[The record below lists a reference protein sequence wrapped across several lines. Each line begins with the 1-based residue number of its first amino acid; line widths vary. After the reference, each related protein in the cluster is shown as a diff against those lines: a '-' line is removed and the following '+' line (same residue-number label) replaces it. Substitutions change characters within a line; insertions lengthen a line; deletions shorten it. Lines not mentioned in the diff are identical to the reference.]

1 MAYRLENTCF
11 PKLLGA
17 CHQQR
22 LSGTL
27 TVSADGATKHVY
39 FEDGAV
45 IYAGSSVVEERFGE
59 QLKMIGCIS
68 DEQFDVALAETKKGK
83 YLGASLVDLGFL
95 SPEDLR
101 ALLLGHVKHI
111 IYSLF
116 PWDAGDYEFVTQKI
130 QIKDFR
136 QPLPTAEII
145 FEGIRQMDD
154 PSRIRTWLGDFDR
167 RLMPARDPFQ
177 LFQTVSLLPEEAYV
191 ISRLDGPVTLT
202 ELMVTTGIP
211 EEGLQRTVC
220 ALMMAGI
227 VESAEAEHPPVLVES
242 VAESVH
248 PTGSMAVD
256 AAEAARLCFELSE
269 ILRVIDDGGTH
280 HQVLGVNWRF
290 SSDELKKSYRELA
303 KKFHPDRHSQLAA
316 FDFQVKA
323 ELEKVF
329 IRIQQAYDILNSEEA
344 RRKYEAS
351 IRMPGLPPP
360 TPSGGIRMPASP
372 TVVSPAPPP
381 QTPVSPPRTPTPKS
395 SPPVPPAALLT
406 PVTPV
411 ARPIPSPPAP
421 APPKPPSDGL
431 SFGPPKA
438 APLPPPALLK
448 PVLPVTNRTTGAF
461 PSASPVPPRPPAPP
475 APVRPTAANSAPP
488 PTPPMG
494 NQARPTGAYPN
505 PVAPQPPPR
514 ESMLS
519 ASEYY
524 MKTIEFLG
532 NGDPERAYQAIRRA
546 IELKPK
552 NADYHALMGRVLAR
566 LHGKNKEAEK
576 AFRTAIDL
584 CRDPEELPDL
594 LVELA
599 ELYRRFGMESLAVEA
614 LDRALGLK
622 PDHQEAKLKRA
633 ALGGRRTTGGH
644 QAPGTIRNATRQIS
658 SLVGKVF
665 KRDDK
670 TEDSSGGG

>member
-1 MAYRLENTCF
+1 MANRLENTCF

-17 CHQQR
+17 CHRQR

-27 TVSADGATKHVY
+27 TISGEGATKHVY
-39 FEDGAV
+39 FEDGSV
-45 IYAGSSVVEERFGE
+45 IYAGSSVVAERFGE

-83 YLGASLVDLGFL
+83 YLGACLVDLGFL
-95 SPEDLR
+95 SPEDLK

-145 FEGIRQMDD
+145 FEGIRLMDD
-154 PSRIRTWLGDFDR
+154 PPRIRLWLGDFER
-167 RLMPARDPFQ
+167 RLKPAHDAFQ

-191 ISRLDGPVTLT
+191 ISRIDAPVTVS

-211 EEGLQRTVC
+211 EEGLQKTVC

-227 VESAEAEHPPVLVES
+227 VEPVETEPPPSLAES
-242 VAESVH
+242 VAESPH

-256 AAEAARLCFELSE
+256 ASEAAQLCFELWE

-280 HQVLGVNWRF
+280 HQVLGINRRF
-290 SSDELKKSYRELA
+290 TPDELKKSYRELA

-323 ELEKVF
+323 ELERVF
-329 IRIQQAYDILNSEEA
+329 IRIQQAYDVLSIEES
-344 RRKYEAS
+344 RKKYEAS
-351 IRMPGLPPP
+351 IRFPTMTPP
-360 TPSGGIRMPASP
+360 TPSGNVRMPTGAYPKTPP
-372 TVVSPAPPP
+372 TPGRGIPPTPPP
-381 QTPVSPPRTPTPKS
+381 ASRVPPVSPPTPPPADV
-395 SPPVPPAALLT
+395 PPVPP
-406 PVTPV
+406 
-411 ARPIPSPPAP
+411 
-421 APPKPPSDGL
+421 L
-431 SFGPPKA
+431 SGAGIAFGPPKA
-438 APLPPPALLK
+438 PTPPPALLK
-448 PVLPVTNRTTGAF
+448 PVAPVNRTTGAY
-461 PSASPVPPRPPAPP
+461 PSAMSTPPPRPPLPP
-475 APVRPTAANSAPP
+475 PHVVRPTMANPAPT

-494 NQARPTGAYPN
+494 NVARPTGAYPG
-505 PVAPQPPPR
+505 PAPAPQPPK
-514 ESMLS
+514 ESLLS
-519 ASEYY
+519 PSEYY
-524 MKTIEFLG
+524 MKTIEYLG
-532 NGDPERAYQAIRRA
+532 NGDAERAYQSIRRA
-546 IELKPK
+546 VELKPK

-566 LHGKNKEAEK
+566 LQGKNKEAEK
-576 AFRTAIDL
+576 AYRNAIDL

-599 ELYRRFGMESLAVEA
+599 ELYQRFGMESLAVET
-614 LDRALGLK
+614 LDRALGLN
-622 PDHQEAKLKRA
+622 PDHFEAKLKRT
-633 ALGGRRTTGGH
+633 ALTGKRSTGAH
-644 QAPGTIRNATRQIS
+644 PAPGAIRSATRQIS

-670 TEDSSGGG
+670 SEDSSSGG

>member
-1 MAYRLENTCF
+1 MANRLENTCF

-17 CHQQR
+17 CHRQR

-27 TVSADGATKHVY
+27 TVSGEGATKHVY

-83 YLGASLVDLGFL
+83 YLGACLVDLGFL

-116 PWDAGDYEFVTQKI
+116 PWDSGDYEFVTQKI

-145 FEGIRQMDD
+145 FEGIRLMDD
-154 PSRIRTWLGDFDR
+154 PSRIRTWLGDFER
-167 RLMPARDPFQ
+167 RLRPARDPFQ

-191 ISRLDGPVTLT
+191 ISRIDAPVTLS

-211 EEGLQRTVC
+211 EEGLQKTVC
-220 ALMMAGI
+220 ALMLSGI
-227 VESAEAEHPPVLVES
+227 VEPVDAEQPPTLAES
-242 VAESVH
+242 VAESAH

-256 AAEAARLCFELSE
+256 ASEAAQLCFELWE

-280 HQVLGVNWRF
+280 HQVLGINRRF
-290 SSDELKKSYRELA
+290 APDELKKSYRELA

-323 ELEKVF
+323 ELERVF
-329 IRIQQAYDILNSEEA
+329 IRIQQAYDVLSNEET

-351 IRMPGLPPP
+351 IRFPTMTPP
-360 TPSGGIRMPASP
+360 TPSGSTRMPTGAYQKVP
-372 TVVSPAPPP
+372 ATPNQGVPPPPAPRPAS
-381 QTPVSPPRTPTPKS
+381 VSPPSTEFPA
-395 SPPVPPAALLT
+395 VPPL
-406 PVTPV
+406 
-411 ARPIPSPPAP
+411 SG
-421 APPKPPSDGL
+421 DGIA
-431 SFGPPKA
+431 FGPPKA
-438 APLPPPALLK
+438 PTPPPALLK
-448 PVLPVTNRTTGAF
+448 PVVPVANRTTGAY
-461 PSASPVPPRPPAPP
+461 PSAMSTPPPGQRPPVPPVARPTMANQAPP
-475 APVRPTAANSAPP
+475 T
-488 PTPPMG
+488 TPPMG
-494 NQARPTGAYPN
+494 NVARPTGAYPG
-505 PVAPQPPPR
+505 PASAPAPPK
-514 ESMLS
+514 ESLLS
-519 ASEYY
+519 AAEYY
-524 MKTIEFLG
+524 MKTIEYLG
-532 NGDPERAYQAIRRA
+532 AGDAERAYQSIRRA
-546 IELKPK
+546 VELKPK

-576 AFRTAIDL
+576 AFRYAIDL
-584 CRDPEELPDL
+584 CRDPDELPDL

-599 ELYRRFGMESLAVEA
+599 ELYQRFGMESLAVET
-614 LDRALGLK
+614 LDRALGLN
-622 PDHQEAKLKRA
+622 PDHYEAKLKRT
-633 ALGGRRTTGGH
+633 ALAGKRTTGAH
-644 QAPGTIRNATRQIS
+644 PAPGAIRSATRQIS

-670 TEDSSGGG
+670 SEDSSSGG

>member
-1 MAYRLENTCF
+1 MAHRLENTCF

-17 CHQQR
+17 CHRQR

-27 TVSADGATKHVY
+27 TVSAEGATKHVY
-39 FEDGAV
+39 FEDGSV
-45 IYAGSSVVEERFGE
+45 IYAGSSVIEERFGE

-83 YLGASLVDLGFL
+83 YLGACLVDLGFL

-116 PWDAGDYEFVTQKI
+116 PWDEGDYEFVTQKI
-130 QIKDFR
+130 QIRDFR

-145 FEGIRQMDD
+145 FEGIRMMDD
-154 PSRIRTWLGDFDR
+154 PPRIRTWLGDFDR
-167 RLMPARDPFQ
+167 RLKPASDPFQ

-191 ISRLDGPVTLT
+191 ISRLDAPVTLS
-202 ELMVTTGIP
+202 ELIVTAGIP
-211 EEGLQRTVC
+211 EDGLQKTVC
-220 ALMMAGI
+220 ALIMAGI
-227 VESAEAEHPPVLVES
+227 VEPVDADHPPILSES
-242 VAESVH
+242 IAESIH
-248 PTGSMAVD
+248 PTGSMSVD
-256 AAEAARLCFELSE
+256 ASEAAQLCFELSE

-280 HQVLGVNWRF
+280 HQVLGINRRF
-290 SSDELKKSYRELA
+290 APDELKKSYRDLA
-303 KKFHPDRHSQLAA
+303 KKFHPDRHTQLAA

-329 IRIQQAYDILNSEEA
+329 IRIQQAYDTLNNEET
-344 RRKYEAS
+344 RKKYEAS
-351 IRMPGLPPP
+351 IRFPAASSP
-360 TPSGGIRMPASP
+360 TPSGGVRMPNA
-372 TVVSPAPPP
+372 
-381 QTPVSPPRTPTPKS
+381 QTPPTPSQSPVAPPRTPTPRS
-395 SPPVPPAALLT
+395 TPPPPPAALLK
-406 PVTPV
+406 PVAPV
-411 ARPIPSPPAP
+411 ARPLPPPVPLSPPPSPS
-421 APPKPPSDGL
+421 PKPASDAVA
-431 SFGPPKA
+431 FGPPK

-448 PVLPVTNRTTGAF
+448 PVLPVAKRPTGSF
-461 PSASPVPPRPPAPP
+461 PSVNSPPRPPSPP
-475 APVRPTAANSAPP
+475 VPVRPTASNPMPP

-505 PVAPQPPPR
+505 PVAPPLR
-514 ESMLS
+514 ESPLS
-519 ASEYY
+519 PAEYY
-524 MKTIEFLG
+524 MKTIEYLS
-532 NGDPERAYQAIRRA
+532 NGDAERAYQSIRRA
-546 IELKPK
+546 VELKPK

-566 LHGKNKEAEK
+566 LHGKNKDAEK
-576 AFRTAIDL
+576 AYRNAIDL

-599 ELYRRFGMESLAVEA
+599 ELYQRFGMESLAVET

-622 PDHQEAKLKRA
+622 PDHHEAKLKRA
-633 ALGGRRTTGGH
+633 AITGRRTTGAH
-644 QAPGTIRNATRQIS
+644 PTPGAIRSATRQIS

-670 TEDSSGGG
+670 NEDASGGG